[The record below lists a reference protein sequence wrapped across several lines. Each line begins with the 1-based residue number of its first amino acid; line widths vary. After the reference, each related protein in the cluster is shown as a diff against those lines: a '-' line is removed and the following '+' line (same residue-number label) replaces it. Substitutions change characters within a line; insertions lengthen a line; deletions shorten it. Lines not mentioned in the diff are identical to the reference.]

1 MDRILRL
8 GAPALALALLVGCGA
23 QEDAMPPARDSGVA
37 PPAAPASSTEAAPAA
52 PAPTAAPAEAAPGLE
67 GPKSS
72 AVGLKPDEV
81 ANIKK
86 LPADEYEAALKQAVC
101 PVSDENLGAM
111 DVPVKVT
118 AEGRTIYLCCK
129 GCEDAVAKDPK
140 KYIAKLDKK

>member
-23 QEDAMPPARDSGVA
+23 QESAPSTPATDSGTPPA
-37 PPAAPASSTEAAPAA
+37 AA
-52 PAPTAAPAEAAPGLE
+52 PAPSTDAAPAPSAPAPAEAAPGLE
-67 GPKSS
+67 GPKTS
-72 AVGLKPDEV
+72 ATSLTADEV

-86 LPADEYEAALKQAVC
+86 LTADDAQAALKQAVC

-111 DVPVKVT
+111 DVPVKIT